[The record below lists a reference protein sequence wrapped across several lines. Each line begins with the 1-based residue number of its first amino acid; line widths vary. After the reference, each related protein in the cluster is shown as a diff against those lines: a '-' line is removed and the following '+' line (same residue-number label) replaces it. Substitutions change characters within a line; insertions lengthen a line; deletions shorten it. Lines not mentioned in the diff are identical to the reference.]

1 MSEFV
6 EQFHKNISL
15 KDRKQQAA
23 KIRSKYPDRLPVIV
37 DRTKTRDPKLDKH
50 KFLVPAQLTL
60 AQFTHVVRQRF
71 LGGGSTLGLSWHVN
85 QTMPP
90 LSELIAN
97 LEPNEDGFIVLLYSA
112 EHVFGGAAGYDTK
125 TPLPTCSSGKR

>member
-71 LGGGSTLGLSWHVN
+71 LGSSGSSNSTLGLSWHVN

-112 EHVFGGAAGYDTK
+112 ENVFG
-125 TPLPTCSSGKR
+125 